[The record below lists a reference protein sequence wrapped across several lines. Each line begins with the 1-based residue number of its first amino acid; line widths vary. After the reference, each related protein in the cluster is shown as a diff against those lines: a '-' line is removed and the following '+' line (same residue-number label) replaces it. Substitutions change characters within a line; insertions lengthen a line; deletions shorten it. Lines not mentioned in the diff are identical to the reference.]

1 MAHHHH
7 VHGTGWVLRVLLAAT
22 LTFTVFEVYA
32 GLHSRSLALL
42 SDAGHNFTDAL
53 ALLLAAVGLYLQD
66 RPADRSKTFGY
77 QRAGVIAAFINAV
90 TLLVVSVFIFWEA
103 IGRLVHPQPVDDKMM
118 FWVALAALLLNGAI
132 MLG

>member
-32 GLHSRSLALL
+32 GLHSGSLALL

-53 ALLLAAVGLYLQD
+53 ALVLAAVGVYLQE
-66 RPADRSKTFGY
+66 RPANSNKTFGY
-77 QRAGVIAAFINAV
+77 HRAGVVTAFLNAL
-90 TLLVVSVFIFWEA
+90 TLLILSLVIFWEA
-103 IGRLVHPQPVDDKMM
+103 TTRILHP
-118 FWVALAALLLNGAI
+118 AL
-132 MLG
+132 